1 MEVLKMKFDNKN
13 ITFSKRDGYRGIT
26 LPKKLDEDLA
36 YLLGFHLGDGH
47 MKQAMGK
54 TGLGSAIFYDGY
66 SINEFAQYKENICP
80 LIKRLFN
87 CDCKIEVRKNSNN
100 LRTKIGSRAIVDFLH
115 IQCGLPLGPKDDAQ
129 VPKIIIEASKKIQFA
144 FLRGLADT
152 DMSLVFK
159 SRHKDINY
167 YPVIDCSMKSKFL
180 VLGVI
185 ELLKKMGYSFH
196 SGSKKSMRYSKIQP
210 HSLYYFQINGVKNL
224 EKWMKEIGFSSP
236 NQLTKLDVWKKYGFL
251 PPKTTIV
258 DRIKMIEK

>member
-1 MEVLKMKFDNKN
+1 MKFDNKN

-115 IQCGLPLGPKDDAQ
+115 IQFG
-129 VPKIIIEASKKIQFA
+129 